1 MVISDVS
8 IKRPVFA
15 AVLSILLVIFGV
27 VAFDRLPLR
36 QYPDIDPPVVSIDT
50 RYPGAAANVVET
62 RITEIIEERVSGVE
76 GIRFIESRS
85 RDGRSKITVEFD
97 TNRDVDAAANDV
109 RDRIS
114 GILDDLPVEADPPEI
129 QKENSNDDVIVWFNL
144 VSDDMTVP
152 ELTDYAAR
160 YLVDRFSVIDGVS
173 RVRIGGQQRYAMRVW
188 LDRKELAARNI
199 TVSDVE
205 QALRSENVELP
216 AGSIESAAR
225 QFTVKTKRAFRS
237 AQDFANLVIA
247 QRSLETGNYLV
258 KLGDVARVELGTE
271 ENRTFF
277 RGNKIPMV
285 GIGIIKQSTANILE
299 VTRTAIQVRD
309 QVNESLPEGMELKQ
323 SYDASVFIQG
333 AIREVYRTLMIAI
346 VLVILVIWA
355 FLGSI
360 RAMLVPAVTV
370 PVSVM
375 ATSIA
380 LYVFGFS
387 VNLLTLLAMVLAI
400 GLVVDDSIVVLE
412 NIKRRMDE
420 FKEPPLLAAYRGTRE
435 VAFAVIATTLVLVA
449 VFTPIAFQQ
458 GDVGRLFSE
467 FALTMAAAVLFSS
480 FVALTLSSMLASKLL
495 RADVKPGKVSLI
507 IGETFLRLQT
517 QYIQALEYC
526 LARPSKVL
534 IVFVVFVAGL
544 AFVFSRL
551 PSEYAPKE
559 DRGAFFIIVNGPEG
573 ATYDYM
579 TSYMD
584 EIENRLMPYVESGE
598 FTRLLVRA
606 PRAFGRT
613 ETYNHG
619 IVIIVLD
626 DWGERRNGFEY
637 LKEVRMKLADLP
649 GVRAFPVMRQG
660 FGGAVSKPVEFVI
673 GGGTYDELVQW
684 QKILIE
690 KVEQDNPGFVGLDWD
705 YKATKP
711 QLEINIDY
719 TRASEL
725 GVTVGDI
732 GRTLETM
739 LGSRRVTSY
748 IDRGEEYDVIVE
760 GARDQ
765 QRTVNNLE
773 NIYLRSERSG
783 KLIPLSN
790 LVTVREYADSN
801 TLNRYNR
808 VRALTISANLKD
820 GYTLGEALNHLEG
833 LVAEHLPSHVV
844 VDYKGQSQDFKFAGA
859 SIIWVFMLGLFVT
872 YLALAAQF
880 ESWVHPLVIMT
891 SVPFALGGG
900 VAGLY
905 ITGGSLNLYSQI
917 GLIMLVGLSAKNGIL
932 IVEFANQL
940 RDRGEAFM
948 DALMHA
954 ARVRFRPILMT
965 GITTAAGSI
974 PLILTSGAGSETRQ
988 EVGVVVLAG
997 VVSAT
1002 VFTLFIVPLMYEL
1015 IAAKTGSPSDVAK
1028 ALSREEKEE
1037 GDHR

>member
-8 IKRPVFA
+8 IKRPVFS

-85 RDGRSKITVEFD
+85 SDGRSKVTVEFE
-97 TNRDVDAAANDV
+97 TSRDVDAAANDI

-129 QKENSNDDVIVWFNL
+129 QKENNNDDVIVWFNL
-144 VSDDMTVP
+144 VGDHMTVP
-152 ELTDYAAR
+152 ELTDYASR

-188 LDRKELAARNI
+188 LDRKALAARNM

-205 QALRSENVELP
+205 TALRSENVELP
-216 AGSIESAAR
+216 AGAIESATR

-247 QRSLETGNYLV
+247 QRASENGDYLV
-258 KLGDVARVELGTE
+258 KLGDIARVELGTE
-271 ENRTFF
+271 EHRTFF

-285 GIGIIKQSTANILE
+285 GVGIIKQSTANILE
-299 VTRTAIQVRD
+299 VARQAIKVRD
-309 QVNESLPEGMELKQ
+309 QVNDSLPEGMELKQ
-323 SYDASVFIQG
+323 SYNASVFVQG
-333 AIREVYRTLMIAI
+333 AISEVYRTLLIAI
-346 VLVILVIWA
+346 ILVILVIWL
-355 FLGSI
+355 FLGSV

-370 PVSVM
+370 PVSVIS
-375 ATSIA
+375 TSIA
-380 LYVFGFS
+380 LYLFGFS
-387 VNLLTLLAMVLAI
+387 INLLTLLAMVLAI

-412 NIKRRMDE
+412 NIKRRIDE
-420 FKEPPLLAAYRGTRE
+420 LNEPPLLAAFRGTRE
-435 VAFAVIATTLVLVA
+435 VAFAVIATTLVLIA

-467 FALTMAAAVLFSS
+467 FALTMAAAVLLSS
-480 FVALTLSSMLASKLL
+480 FIALTLSSMLASKLL
-495 RADVKPGKVSLI
+495 RAESKSGRFSALVN
-507 IGETFLRLQT
+507 ETFSRIQSNYIRALQF
-517 QYIQALEYC
+517 C

-534 IVFVVFVAGL
+534 IGFVLFIGL
-544 AFVFSRL
+544 LALMFSRL

-559 DRGAFFIIVNGPEG
+559 DRGAFFVIVNGPEG

-579 TSYMD
+579 KEYMD
-584 EIENRLMPYVESGE
+584 EIEDRLMPYVESGE

-619 IVIIVLD
+619 IVIIVLN
-626 DWGERRNGFEY
+626 DWGKRRNGFEY
-637 LKEVRMKLADLP
+637 LKEVRMKLSDLP

-660 FGGAVSKPVEFVI
+660 FGGALSKPVEFVI

-684 QKILIE
+684 QKILVEKIE
-690 KVEQDNPGFVGLDWD
+690 ESNPGFVGLDWD

-748 IDRGEEYDVIVE
+748 IDRGEEYDVILE
-760 GARDQ
+760 GERDQ
-765 QRTVNNLE
+765 QRTVSNLE
-773 NIYLRSERSG
+773 NIYLRSDRSG
-783 KLIPLSN
+783 ALIPLSN
-790 LVTVREYADSN
+790 LVTIREYADSN

-820 GYTLGEALNHLEG
+820 GFTLGEALNHLEG
-833 LVAEHLPSHVV
+833 LVKTHLPPHVV
-844 VDYKGQSQDFKFAGA
+844 IDYKGQSQDFKFAGG
-859 SIIWVFMLGLFVT
+859 SIVWVFLLGLFVT

-880 ESWVHPLVIMT
+880 ESWIHPLVIMT

-905 ITGGSLNLYSQI
+905 FSGGSLNLYSQI

-948 DALMHA
+948 EALMHA
-954 ARVRFRPILMT
+954 SRVRFRPILMT
-965 GITTAAGSI
+965 GITTAAGSV

-1015 IAAKTGSPSDVAK
+1015 IAAKTGSPGDVAK
-1028 ALSREEKEE
+1028 ALELEREN
-1037 GDHR
+1037 HS